1 MGVAAGESHTDQGK
15 YRELPDSKTI
25 SKAPSSESL
34 ASEHEEG
41 NGDAQTAVIGKV
53 RLSCRLDFHD
63 FIPQN
68 FIFGLKGAS
77 TL

>member
-53 RLSCRLDFHD
+53 RLSC
-63 FIPQN
+63 
-68 FIFGLKGAS
+68 
-77 TL
+77 

>member
-1 MGVAAGESHTDQGK
+1 VIRENPLNQPRIIPMGVAAGESHTDQGK

-53 RLSCRLDFHD
+53 RLSC
-63 FIPQN
+63 
-68 FIFGLKGAS
+68 
-77 TL
+77 